1 MPHDSTNC
9 NIESIHLYNLREPPA
24 CRNDAVTPALFIP
37 VHAVHEGLKHRKVRL
52 IGQILH
58 FNNRKA
64 ILIITSHPSAPTPT
78 PSPTQSPTLI
88 ADISIPL
95 LANSPSA
102 RDVTDVLGSAVFSRM
117 SKSFLPLEREED
129 KRMMRMK
136 GLVGREMV
144 SMRRGEWVNLVGWL
158 EDGKDAVRKIQTFGP
173 YAPPPP
179 LILEVIHISNS
190 RPFPTPI
197 PKLRGEMDGWN
208 GQLTAISPDTPKAA
222 IKVMAKQTAEGLGA
236 SQNESWDEVTPKPKR
251 IKQTSR

>member
-1 MPHDSTNC
+1 MPHDSTSC
-9 NIESIHLYNLREPPA
+9 NIESIHLYNLREPPP

-117 SKSFLPLEREED
+117 SKSFLPPEREED

-158 EDGKDAVRKIQTFGP
+158 EDGKDAVRKIQTLGP

-236 SQNESWDEVTPKPKR
+236 NQNESWDEVTPKPKR